1 MNLLTK
7 QKETHRLRKQTHGY
21 QREGIVRGFGKVMY
35 TLLYL
40 KRITT
45 KTYCI
50 VHLLNVMCQPG
61 WEGDWG
67 RMNTCVCMAESLHC
81 SPEIITTLL
90 IGYTPI
96 QNDFG
101 ITKNKN

>member
-1 MNLLTK
+1 
-7 QKETHRLRKQTHGY
+7 
-21 QREGIVRGFGKVMY
+21 MY

-40 KRITT
+40 KQITT

-61 WEGDWG
+61 REEDWG
-67 RMNTCVCMAESLHC
+67 RMNTCVCTAESLHC

-96 QNDFG
+96 QNGFG
-101 ITKNKN
+101 VKK